1 MAVPQNALTL
11 APDQLQP
18 TYAPPLNLNWTRR
31 AYHSSVVVGDWAYLH
46 MGEVAVGLEA
56 YTNNIVN
63 PAYNHYPINAT
74 LSFNLATGWTDPR
87 SIQLQAIPK
96 PESAIY
102 NYGALW
108 HDSKRN
114 EVFSF
119 GGEESYLDSGTYNA
133 SYAPF
138 VDRSTY
144 KFLPTTDGRGT
155 WTLNSSHSDPP
166 FSEPGLT
173 RSFGGVSAQSDTSA
187 FWLGGYASNHSS
199 DVYRDAGVLDFI
211 PTPGLITYDF
221 ATGAWTNTTLDPS
234 LPLGIPNGSI
244 EWAGMEWFPNFGP
257 NGMLV
262 IWGGETTTNL
272 SMYLPTTLMR
282 PMNNIA
288 LYDPVEKTWYAQ
300 QISGIAPSVRSR
312 FCSVSASDPSPDSDS
327 ITGTH
332 EIYMYGGL
340 YTGLFTQAAK
350 QYDEIWVLSLPA
362 FTWQLLDSSHATGR
376 IGHTCHLVGNRQLLS
391 LGGVDV
397 SQVDAWASPDYQN
410 WNGIGVY
417 DLTAAN
423 WLAGLN
429 ATAEAYERPKIVQ
442 DYYNSNGAY
451 PPTWTQPSLRDLIER
466 QNNNVSTSA
475 LSGSGNATSLSA
487 PSHSSSG
494 KPISRSGVIAGA
506 TVGGVAGLL
515 LPFLLFYILFFRRR
529 YWRPVADVNELPGDF
544 EERKE
549 LSGGENAPRV
559 GRSFLGIRKFVELD
573 AGETAGELDRRTP
586 RNGTRRQTATSN
598 IANEYFGF
606 LRPSGWRTPKLLTP
620 GIKEVVADKTAEPKQ
635 EEGDDYFFL
644 KPMAYHH
651 ASRQADNKT
660 SKPLSPNVKEVSSA
674 MTPPRC
680 EDNTWPGF
688 PTSPAPPAYLAHPP
702 HPSPISPPSSETT
715 MHGSVTPPTRGPT
728 PPPKEEKPKPL
739 RHHPSQEK
747 GTARPP
753 LARPALAR
761 TVSRIPSTTIPST
774 TNKQQQ
780 SRGSRQVENVPP
792 DNSISEPSPTYNT
805 GSSRSQHHIVSP
817 TSTRT
822 QSSTNVGV
830 GRNGKT
836 QVLRKASSRESQ
848 RRYRGSVS
856 PESEP
861 GKGSGE
867 MRKGG
872 GRSVESRRV
881 REKGLE
887 GIKTPVKGAVS
898 GVFF

>member
-1 MAVPQNALTL
+1 
-11 APDQLQP
+11 
-18 TYAPPLNLNWTRR
+18 
-31 AYHSSVVVGDWAYLH
+31 

-56 YTNNIVN
+56 YTNNVVN

-87 SIQLQAIPK
+87 SIQFQAIPK

-108 HDSKRN
+108 HDRKRN

-199 DVYRDAGVLDFI
+199 DVYRDAGVMDFI

-244 EWAGMEWFPNFGP
+244 EWAGVEWLPNFGP

-312 FCSVSASDPSPDSDS
+312 FCSVSASDPSPDSNS
-327 ITGTH
+327 TTGTH

-417 DLTAAN
+417 DLTAAD

-466 QNNNVSTSA
+466 QNNNVSTTA
-475 LSGSGNATSLSA
+475 LSGSGNATSVA

-494 KPISRSGVIAGA
+494 KPISRSGIIAGA

-529 YWRPVADVNELPGDF
+529 SWKQVADVNELPGDF

-549 LSGGENAPRV
+549 LSGGKNAPRV
-559 GRSFLGIRKFVELD
+559 ERGFLGIRWARGTRNSSQVRPAAELGARSRSRGRSRMRSSRKFVELD

-620 GIKEVVADKTAEPKQ
+620 GIKEVSAEKTAEPEQ

-644 KPMAYHH
+644 KPMTYHH

-660 SKPLSPNVKEVSSA
+660 SKPLSPDVKEVSSA

-680 EDNTWPGF
+680 EDNTWPGS
-688 PTSPAPPAYLAHPP
+688 PTSPALPAYLAHPP
-702 HPSPISPPSSETT
+702 YPSPISPPSSGTT
-715 MHGSVTPPTRGPT
+715 MQGVMTPPTRGPT
-728 PPPKEEKPKPL
+728 PPPKENKPKTL
-739 RHHPSQEK
+739 HHHPSQEQ
-747 GTARPP
+747 GNARPMP
-753 LARPALAR
+753 ARPALAR
-761 TVSRIPSTTIPST
+761 TVSRIPNT
-774 TNKQQQ
+774 TNNKQQ
-780 SRGSRQVENVPP
+780 SRGSRQVENISPN
-792 DNSISEPSPTYNT
+792 NSISEPSPTYNT
-805 GSSRSQHHIVSP
+805 SSGRSQHHIISP

-822 QSSTNVGV
+822 HYSTNVGV

-836 QVLRKASSRESQ
+836 QGLRKASSRESQ
-848 RRYRGSVS
+848 RRYGGSES
-856 PESEP
+856 PESES
-861 GKGSGE
+861 GNGSGE
-867 MRKGG
+867 MGKGG
-872 GRSVESRRV
+872 GRGVGSRRV
-881 REKGLE
+881 REKGLG
-887 GIKTPVKGAVS
+887 GIETPTKGAVS

>member
-1 MAVPQNALTL
+1 
-11 APDQLQP
+11 
-18 TYAPPLNLNWTRR
+18 
-31 AYHSSVVVGDWAYLH
+31 
-46 MGEVAVGLEA
+46 MGEVAVGLEP
-56 YTNNIVN
+56 YTNNVVN
-63 PAYNHYPINAT
+63 PAYNHYPVNAT
-74 LSFNLATGWTDPR
+74 LSINLATGWTDPR
-87 SIQLQAIPK
+87 SVQFQAIPK

-102 NYGALW
+102 NFGALW
-108 HDSKRN
+108 HDRKRN

-119 GGEESYLDSGTYNA
+119 GGEESYLDRGSGNA

-155 WTLNSSHSDPP
+155 WTLNSSHADPP

-173 RSFGGVSAQSDTSA
+173 RPFGGVSAQSDTSA

-211 PTPGLITYDF
+211 PTPGLITYEF

-244 EWAGMEWFPNFGP
+244 EWAGMEWLPKFGP

-272 SMYLPTTLMR
+272 SMYLPTTMMR

-300 QISGIAPSVRSR
+300 QISGIAPTVRSR
-312 FCSVSASDPSPDSDS
+312 FCSVSASDPSSES
-327 ITGTH
+327 NRTTGTH

-362 FTWQLLDSSHATGR
+362 FTWQLLDSSHASGR

-397 SQVDAWASPDYQN
+397 SQVDAWASPDYLN

-417 DLTAAN
+417 DLTAAD

-442 DYYNSNGAY
+442 DYYKSNGPY
-451 PPTWTQPSLRDLIER
+451 PPAWTQPSLRDLIER

-475 LSGSGNATSLSA
+475 LSGSGNATSVSA
-487 PSHSSSG
+487 PSHSNSG
-494 KPISRSGVIAGA
+494 NSISRSGIITGA
-506 TVGGVAGLL
+506 AIGGVAGLL
-515 LPFLLFYILFFRRR
+515 LPFLLFYILLFRRR
-529 YWRPVADVNELPGDF
+529 SWNQVTDVNELPGDF

-549 LSGGENAPRV
+549 LSGGETASRDE
-559 GRSFLGIRKFVELD
+559 RRFLGIRWARGTRNPSQVRPAAELGARSRSRGRSRIRSSKKLVELD

-586 RNGTRRQTATSN
+586 RNGTRRQTAASN
-598 IANEYFGF
+598 VANEYLGF

-620 GIKEVVADKTAEPKQ
+620 GIKEVSAVKTAEPRQ

-651 ASRQADNKT
+651 ASRRADNKT

-680 EDNTWPGF
+680 EETAWPGS

-702 HPSPISPPSSETT
+702 YPSPISPPSSETT
-715 MHGSVTPPTRGPT
+715 MHGSMTPPTRGPT
-728 PPPKEEKPKPL
+728 PPPKEDKLKPPQ
-739 RHHPSQEK
+739 HHSSHKQANK
-747 GTARPP
+747 GPP
-753 LARPALAR
+753 LARPALVR
-761 TVSRIPSTTIPST
+761 TVSRIHST
-774 TNKQQQ
+774 TNNKQQ
-780 SRGSRQVENVPP
+780 SSGSRLVQNASP
-792 DNSISEPSPTYNT
+792 DTSISEPSPTYNT
-805 GSSRSQHHIVSP
+805 DSGRSQHHIVSP
-817 TSTRT
+817 ASTRT
-822 QSSTNVGV
+822 HCSTNVGV

-836 QVLRKASSRESQ
+836 QGLREASSRESQ
-848 RRYRGSVS
+848 RRYGGSVS
-856 PESEP
+856 PESAS
-861 GKGSGE
+861 GNSAAGSGKMIE
-867 MRKGG
+867 GG
-872 GRSVESRRV
+872 GKSVGSRRV
-881 REKGLE
+881 REKGLG
-887 GIKTPVKGAVS
+887 GIKTPIKGAVS

>member
-1 MAVPQNALTL
+1 
-11 APDQLQP
+11 
-18 TYAPPLNLNWTRR
+18 
-31 AYHSSVVVGDWAYLH
+31 

-56 YTNNIVN
+56 YTNNVVN

-108 HDSKRN
+108 HDRKRN

-144 KFLPTTDGRGT
+144 KFLPTTNGRGT

-173 RSFGGVSAQSDTSA
+173 RSLGGVSAQSDTSA

-244 EWAGMEWFPNFGP
+244 EWAGMEWLPNFGP

-282 PMNNIA
+282 PMNNVA
-288 LYDPVEKTWYAQ
+288 LYDPVEKSWYAQ

-312 FCSVSASDPSPDSDS
+312 FCSVSASDPSPESNS
-327 ITGTH
+327 TTGTH

-362 FTWQLLDSSHATGR
+362 FTWQLLDSSHNTGR

-417 DLTAAN
+417 DLTAAD

-429 ATAEAYERPKIVQ
+429 ATAEAYERPKTVQ

-451 PPTWTQPSLRDLIER
+451 PPTWTQPSLRDLVER
-466 QNNNVSTSA
+466 QNINVSTSA
-475 LSGSGNATSLSA
+475 LSGSGNATSVSA

-494 KPISRSGVIAGA
+494 KPISRSGIIAGA

-529 YWRPVADVNELPGDF
+529 SWKQVADVNELPGDF

-559 GRSFLGIRKFVELD
+559 ERGFLGIRWARGTRNHSQVRPAAELGARSRSRGRSRMRSSRKFVELD
-573 AGETAGELDRRTP
+573 AGETAGELDRRTS
-586 RNGTRRQTATSN
+586 RNGTRRQTATSI

-606 LRPSGWRTPKLLTP
+606 LRPSGWRTPKMLTP
-620 GIKEVVADKTAEPKQ
+620 GIKEVSADKTAESKQ
-635 EEGDDYFFL
+635 EESDDYFFL

-660 SKPLSPNVKEVSSA
+660 SKALSPNVKEVSSA

-680 EDNTWPGF
+680 EDNTWPGS
-688 PTSPAPPAYLAHPP
+688 PTSPAPPAYIAHPP
-702 HPSPISPPSSETT
+702 NPTPISPPSSGTT
-715 MHGSVTPPTRGPT
+715 MQGSMTPPTRGPT
-728 PPPKEEKPKPL
+728 PPPKEDKPKSL
-739 RHHPSQEK
+739 RHHPSQVQ
-747 GTARPP
+747 GNARPM

-761 TVSRIPSTTIPST
+761 TVSRISSA
-774 TNKQQQ
+774 TNNKQQ
-780 SRGSRQVENVPP
+780 SRGSRQVEHVSPE
-792 DNSISEPSPTYNT
+792 NSISEPSSKYNT
-805 GSSRSQHHIVSP
+805 CSSRPQHHIVSP

-822 QSSTNVGV
+822 HYPTSAGV
-830 GRNGKT
+830 SRNGKT
-836 QVLRKASSRESQ
+836 QGLRKASSRESQ
-848 RRYRGSVS
+848 QRYRGGVS
-856 PESEP
+856 PGSES
-861 GKGSGE
+861 GNVSGE

-872 GRSVESRRV
+872 GRSVGSRRV
-881 REKGLE
+881 REKGLG